1 MQSRKD
7 RIVRLIRVRAQNEV
21 ERLAG
26 ELARA
31 TSANKEAI
39 LAALQTERWLA
50 ESCSNALGEL

>member
-7 RIVRLIRVRAQNEV
+7 RIVRLIRARAQREV

-26 ELARA
+26 EFARA
-31 TSANKEAI
+31 AAAEKEAL

-50 ESCSNALGEL
+50 ESCTDALGEL